1 MRMASFNAIKLAQI
15 YLLERF
21 QTAYVNN
28 NFSER
33 CKILLGVLQGS
44 ILGPFLCNIFI
55 SDIFYFIRET

>member
-1 MRMASFNAIKLAQI
+1 MRMASFNATKLAQI

-28 NFSER
+28 NFSEW

-44 ILGPFLCNIFI
+44 ILGPLLCNIFVN
-55 SDIFYFIRET
+55 DIFHFIRET